1 MTEEEKQTN
10 SQPSGEVVG
19 MDEESIVTPE
29 QDDKSPEVKY
39 SVEKIE
45 TGPISEEVKVF
56 KLEDLQEA
64 KEESYEDQ
72 AKIYESSLKDI
83 QEEQRVV
90 GKVVSVRDNEI
101 LVDVGFKSEGVV
113 FRDEFGEGELPKVGD
128 EIEVFVDILEDEF
141 GQMILSKKK
150 ADFMRVWERIKD
162 VYTNDETLEGTIKSR
177 IKGGMVVDVMG
188 IDAFLPGSQIDI
200 RPVTDFD
207 SYVGETYEFRIVKL
221 NELRKNIVLSRKAL
235 LEEDLKEKREE
246 LLSRIKVGD
255 VLSGKVKNITDF
267 GVFVDLG
274 GLDGL
279 LHITDLSWGRIN
291 HPREVVNLDEEIQ
304 VKVIDFDPE
313 RQRVSLGL
321 KQLTPHPWEGI
332 EQKYPV
338 DSVIEGKVV
347 NITNYGVFVE
357 LEKGVEGLIHIS
369 EISWTRH
376 IKHPSEVFSLGEM
389 VNAKVLSIDPEERK
403 ISLGYKQLEPDPWET
418 IEDKYKIGSVYTGKV
433 TKITSNGVF
442 VQLEEG
448 FDGFVYIA
456 DLSWTRKV
464 RHPKEIVHRGDEVKV
479 KILDINK
486 ADRKIF
492 LGMKQV
498 EEDPWPMIEST
509 FVEGAIVEGEV
520 IKISDNVIV
529 VKLKQGVEGIVPVSQ
544 LPKEDRKD
552 VKKSID
558 IGQKMQLKVLET
570 NKRDKKVVLSRQQ
583 AISKKP
589 KSKTEAYMS
598 SQGETSDKLEI
609 PKKVIDK
616 ITESEKKATT
626 ATETKETV
634 KKKTK
639 SKKTE
644 EKKSTKATKTEKPAK
659 KSAKSSEKSSTAEK
673 EKASTKK
680 PPRAKKTTKSKTA
693 AKSEKKT
700 SKASIEKKT
709 KTNEKKSKP
718 KNTAG
723 KTKKSQSKTKT
734 SAKEKEDDK

>member
-418 IEDKYKIGSVYTGKV
+418 IEDKYKIGSVYSGKV

-659 KSAKSSEKSSTAEK
+659 KSAKSSEKNSTAEK

-718 KNTAG
+718 KDTAG

>member
-659 KSAKSSEKSSTAEK
+659 KSAKSSEKNSTAEK

-718 KNTAG
+718 KDTAG

>member
-10 SQPSGEVVG
+10 SKPSGEVVG

-29 QDDKSPEVKY
+29 QDDKTPEVKH
-39 SVEKIE
+39 SVEKIS
-45 TGPISEEVKVF
+45 TGPISEEVRVF
-56 KLEDLQEA
+56 KLDDLQEA

-90 GKVVSVRDNEI
+90 GKVVSIRDNEI

-113 FRDEFGEGELPKVGD
+113 LRDEFGEGELPKVGD

-162 VYTNDETLEGTIKSR
+162 VYTNNETLEGTIKSR

-200 RPVTDFD
+200 RPVNDFD

-255 VLSGKVKNITDF
+255 VLTGKVKNITDF

-376 IKHPSEVFSLGEM
+376 IKHPSEVFSLGEA
-389 VNAKVLSIDPEERK
+389 VKAKVLSIDPEERK

-418 IEDKYKIGSVYTGKV
+418 IEDKYKIGSVYTGKI
-433 TKITSNGVF
+433 TKITSNGAF

-464 RHPKEIVHRGDEVKV
+464 RHPKEVVHRGDEVKV

-486 ADRKIF
+486 SDRKIS

-529 VKLKQGVEGIVPVSQ
+529 VKLKHGIEGIVPVSQ

-552 VKKSID
+552 VNKSID

-589 KSKTEAYMS
+589 KTKTEDYIA

-609 PKKVIDK
+609 PKQVIDK
-616 ITESEKKATT
+616 ITEWNDLLVFFKFNNGISYIIPI
-626 ATETKETV
+626 TV
-634 KKKTK
+634 
-639 SKKTE
+639 
-644 EKKSTKATKTEKPAK
+644 
-659 KSAKSSEKSSTAEK
+659 
-673 EKASTKK
+673 
-680 PPRAKKTTKSKTA
+680 
-693 AKSEKKT
+693 
-700 SKASIEKKT
+700 
-709 KTNEKKSKP
+709 
-718 KNTAG
+718 
-723 KTKKSQSKTKT
+723 
-734 SAKEKEDDK
+734 